1 MPISEFTYRR
11 RVQFPETDASGIV
24 HFTNFFK
31 YVEEAE
37 HAMWRAA
44 GVSINQHDRGIGWPR
59 VAASFEFRKPLRFED
74 EFDVHLRIAEKT
86 GKTIRYA
93 ATLRRNGEVHAEGS
107 LTIICVRR
115 VAGEPIK
122 ATNIPADLAALF
134 EVTTDAE
141 LSRTSE
147 KTVQHGD
154 TVFTVKSARTS
165 HRTRDRISGRRRRD
179 E

>member
-1 MPISEFTYRR
+1 MISSFVYPR

-44 GVSINQHDRGIGWPR
+44 GVSINQHHRGIGWPR

-74 EFDVHLRIAEKT
+74 EFEVHIRVAAKT
-86 GKTIRYA
+86 TKTIRYA
-93 ATLRRNGEVHAEGS
+93 ALLVKDGDIHAEGS

-115 VAGEPIK
+115 VIGEPIK
-122 ATNIPADLAALF
+122 ATDIPPDLADLF
-134 EVTTDAE
+134 HVVEPTE
-141 LSRTSE
+141 LEPERS
-147 KTVQHGD
+147 
-154 TVFTVKSARTS
+154 
-165 HRTRDRISGRRRRD
+165 
-179 E
+179 

>member
-1 MPISEFTYRR
+1 M
-11 RVQFPETDASGIV
+11 

-74 EFDVHLRIAEKT
+74 EFDVHIRIAEKT

-122 ATNIPADLAALF
+122 ATNIPA
-134 EVTTDAE
+134 E
-141 LSRTSE
+141 S
-147 KTVQHGD
+147 
-154 TVFTVKSARTS
+154 
-165 HRTRDRISGRRRRD
+165 
-179 E
+179 

>member
-1 MPISEFTYRR
+1 MSVSEFVYHR
-11 RVQFPETDASGIV
+11 RVQFAETDASGIV

-44 GVSINQHDRGIGWPR
+44 GVSINQRDRGIGWPR

-86 GKTIRYA
+86 SKTIRYA
-93 ATLRRNGEVHAEGS
+93 ATLRRNGDVHAEGS

-122 ATNIPADLAALF
+122 ATSIPPDIAALF
-134 EVTTDAE
+134 EVVE
-141 LSRTSE
+141 
-147 KTVQHGD
+147 
-154 TVFTVKSARTS
+154 
-165 HRTRDRISGRRRRD
+165 RRQ
-179 E
+179 

>member
-1 MPISEFTYRR
+1 MAISEFTYRR

-86 GKTIRYA
+86 AKTIRYA
-93 ATLRRNGEVHAEGS
+93 AALKKDGELLAEGS
-107 LTIICVRR
+107 LTIICVRKR
-115 VAGEPIK
+115 PGEPLK
-122 ATNIPADLAALF
+122 AIDMPAEIADHFQVA
-134 EVTTDAE
+134 
-141 LSRTSE
+141 
-147 KTVQHGD
+147 
-154 TVFTVKSARTS
+154 
-165 HRTRDRISGRRRRD
+165 DR
-179 E
+179 